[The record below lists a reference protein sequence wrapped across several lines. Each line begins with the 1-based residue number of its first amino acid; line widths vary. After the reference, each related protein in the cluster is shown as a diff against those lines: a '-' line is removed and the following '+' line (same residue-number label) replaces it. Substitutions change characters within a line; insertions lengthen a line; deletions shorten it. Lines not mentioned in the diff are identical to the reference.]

1 MSREWTDREV
11 LDILDLT
18 ERQGLSAAVV
28 AVRMRCT
35 RSAILGLRYRI
46 NAASNEVEDVAQ
58 RPENRDG
65 GMPARWWDVPTQHRR
80 RA

>member
-11 LDILDLT
+11 LEILDLT
-18 ERQGLSAAVV
+18 ERQGLSASVV
-28 AVRMRCT
+28 AVRMRCS
-35 RSAILGLRYRI
+35 RSAILGLRYRV
-46 NAASNEVEDVAQ
+46 NTDSDKMVDVAK

-65 GMPARWWDVPTQHRR
+65 GMPARWWDVPAQHRR

>member
-11 LDILDLT
+11 LDILDL
-18 ERQGLSAAVV
+18 
-28 AVRMRCT
+28 
-35 RSAILGLRYRI
+35 RYRI
-46 NAASNEVEDVAQ
+46 NAASNEVEDVAK

>member
-1 MSREWTDREV
+1 MRHDWTDRE
-11 LDILDLT
+11 ILEVMDLT

-28 AVRMRCT
+28 AVRMRCS
-35 RSAILGLRYRI
+35 RSAILGLRFRV
-46 NAASNEVEDVAQ
+46 NSDSDKVADKAK

-65 GMPARWWDVPTQHRR
+65 GMPARWWDVPAQRR

>member
-11 LDILDLT
+11 LEILDLT

-28 AVRMRCT
+28 AVRMRCS

-46 NAASNEVEDVAQ
+46 NAASNEVEDLAK

>member
-11 LDILDLT
+11 LEILDLT
-18 ERQGLSAAVV
+18 ERQGLTATVV

-35 RSAILGLRYRI
+35 RSAILGLRYRV
-46 NAASNEVEDVAQ
+46 NTDSDKVLDVAQ

-65 GMPARWWDVPTQHRR
+65 GQGPRWWDVPAQRR

>member
-11 LDILDLT
+11 LEILDLT
-18 ERQGLSAAVV
+18 ERQGLTATVV
-28 AVRMRCT
+28 AVRMRCS
-35 RSAILGLRYRI
+35 RSAILGLRYRV
-46 NAASNEVEDVAQ
+46 NFATDKVVDKAK

-80 RA
+80 LT

>member
-1 MSREWTDREV
+1 MRRDWTDREV
-11 LDILDLT
+11 LEVLDLT

-28 AVRMRCT
+28 AVRMRCS
-35 RSAILGLRYRI
+35 RSAILGLRFRV
-46 NAASNEVEDVAQ
+46 NSDSDKVADKAK

>member
-1 MSREWTDREV
+1 MRRDRTDREV
-11 LDILDLT
+11 LEILDLT

-46 NAASNEVEDVAQ
+46 NAASNEVEDVAK

-80 RA
+80 LA

>member
-1 MSREWTDREV
+1 MRHDWTDRE
-11 LDILDLT
+11 ILEVMDLT

-28 AVRMRCT
+28 AVRMRCS
-35 RSAILGLRYRI
+35 RSAILGLRFRV
-46 NAASNEVEDVAQ
+46 NSDSDKVADVAK

-65 GMPARWWDVPTQHRR
+65 GMPARWWDVPAQRR

>member
-1 MSREWTDREV
+1 MRRDWTDLEV
-11 LDILDLT
+11 LEVMDLT

-28 AVRMRCT
+28 AVRMRCS
-35 RSAILGLRYRI
+35 RSAILGLRFRV
-46 NAASNEVEDVAQ
+46 NSDSDKVADVAK

-65 GMPARWWDVPTQHRR
+65 GMPARWWDVPAQRR

>member
-11 LDILDLT
+11 LEILDLT

-35 RSAILGLRYRI
+35 RSAILGLRYPI
-46 NAASNEVEDVAQ
+46 NAASNKVEDVAK

-65 GMPARWWDVPTQHRR
+65 GISARWWDVPTQHRR

>member
-1 MSREWTDREV
+1 MRRDWTDRE
-11 LDILDLT
+11 ILEVMDLT

-28 AVRMRCT
+28 AVRMRCS
-35 RSAILGLRYRI
+35 RSAILGLRFRV
-46 NAASNEVEDVAQ
+46 NSDSDKVADVAK

-65 GMPARWWDVPTQHRR
+65 GMPARWWDVPAQRR

>member
-11 LDILDLT
+11 LEILDLT

-46 NAASNEVEDVAQ
+46 NAASNEVEDVAK

>member
-11 LDILDLT
+11 LEILDLT
-18 ERQGLSAAVV
+18 ERQGLTATVV
-28 AVRMRCT
+28 AVRMRCS
-35 RSAILGLRYRI
+35 RSAILGLRYRVLTDS
-46 NAASNEVEDVAQ
+46 AKVLDMAK

-65 GMPARWWDVPTQHRR
+65 GMPARWWDVPAQRR

>member
-11 LDILDLT
+11 LDIPDLT

-46 NAASNEVEDVAQ
+46 NAASNEVEDVAK

>member
-46 NAASNEVEDVAQ
+46 NAASNEVEDVAK

>member
-11 LDILDLT
+11 LEILDLT

-28 AVRMRCT
+28 GVRMRCT
-35 RSAILGLRYRI
+35 RSAILGLRYRV
-46 NAASNEVEDVAQ
+46 NAASDEVADLAK

-65 GMPARWWDVPTQHRR
+65 GMPARWWDVPAQHRR

>member
-1 MSREWTDREV
+1 MRRDWTDLEV
-11 LDILDLT
+11 LEVMDLT

-28 AVRMRCT
+28 AVRMRCS
-35 RSAILGLRYRI
+35 RSAILGLRFRV
-46 NAASNEVEDVAQ
+46 NSDSDKVADVAT

-65 GMPARWWDVPTQHRR
+65 GMPARWWDVPAQRR

>member
-11 LDILDLT
+11 LEILDLT
-18 ERQGLSAAVV
+18 ERQGLSATVV
-28 AVRMRCT
+28 AVRMRCS

-46 NAASNEVEDVAQ
+46 NTASNEVEDLAK